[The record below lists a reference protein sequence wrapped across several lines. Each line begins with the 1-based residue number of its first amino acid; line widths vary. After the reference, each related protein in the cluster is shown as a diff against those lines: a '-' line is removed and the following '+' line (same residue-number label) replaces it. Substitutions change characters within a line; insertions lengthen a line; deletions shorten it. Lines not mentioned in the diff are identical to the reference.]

1 MTESIA
7 DFKERIAIIRRRI
20 ETGKEYSIIGASRIP
35 AWCCAARGK
44 RVGSGQRTI
53 KQNDSTVNVERRK
66 PTKPTRKT
74 KIQ

>member
-7 DFKERIAIIRRRI
+7 DFKQRIAIIRRRI

-44 RVGSGQRTI
+44 RVGSGQQTI
-53 KQNDSTVNVERRK
+53 QQDDSTVIVERPK
-66 PTKPTRKT
+66 KGKSS
-74 KIQ
+74 K

>member
-20 ETGKEYSIIGASRIP
+20 ETGKEYSIVGASRVP
-35 AWCCAARGK
+35 ECCLRSRGN

-53 KQNDSTVNVERRK
+53 QQNDSTVIVERPK
-66 PTKPTRKT
+66 GGK
-74 KIQ
+74 